1 MACSL
6 KSAHD
11 KHTYEEYLDGKRRYF
26 TVNGMEI
33 DSTAQEKNPIDF
45 LKHKY
50 RNHEDYPV
58 STELVNSYIELYNME
73 SGVIFSPDPMIISAT
88 KYVGCVAYIEDDF
101 VFMSYVVC
109 LREFAQA
116 EDKKKYVKESFKPK
130 GVWSYKDCRAEPLET
145 SYYESRIAIKNLQ
158 TQNSLLVRR
167 IETISRNSCLE
178 IQNHDI
184 RNRKSINK
192 CFIKLYKCINK
203 MDAHITTCEQRD
215 AVIMHQYELVIIKC
229 ISLGTACAI
238 VFMLYIV

>member
-6 KSAHD
+6 KSTLD
-11 KHTYEEYLDGKRRYF
+11 MQTYKEYLDGKRRYF

-58 STELVNSYIELYNME
+58 STELVTSYIGLYNME
-73 SGVIFSPDPMIISAT
+73 TGVIFSPDPLIVSAT
-88 KYVGCVAYIEDDF
+88 KYVGCIAYIEDDL

-116 EDKKKYVKESFKPK
+116 EDKKKYVKESFKPQ
-130 GVWSYKDCRAEPLET
+130 GLWSYKDCRAEPLET
-145 SYYESRIAIKNLQ
+145 SYYESRNAIKNLQ
-158 TQNSLLVRR
+158 TQNSLLSRR

-178 IQNHDI
+178 IQNHEL

-203 MDAHITTCEQRD
+203 MDAHIKTHEEQD
-215 AVIMHQYELVIIKC
+215 ADIIRQHELVVTKC
-229 ISLGTACAI
+229 ISLGIACVI

>member
-6 KSAHD
+6 KSTLD
-11 KHTYEEYLDGKRRYF
+11 KQTYEEYLDGKRRYF

-58 STELVNSYIELYNME
+58 STELVNSYIDLYNME
-73 SGVIFSPDPMIISAT
+73 SGVIFSPDPLIVSST
-88 KYVGCVAYIEDDF
+88 KYVGCIAYIEDDTI
-101 VFMSYVVC
+101 FMSYVVC

-130 GVWSYKDCRAEPLET
+130 GMWSYKDCRTEPLET

-158 TQNSLLVRR
+158 TQNNLLSQR
-167 IETISRNSCLE
+167 IETINRNSCLE
-178 IQNHDI
+178 SQNHDI

-192 CFIKLYKCINK
+192 CFIKLSKCINK
-203 MDAHITTCEQRD
+203 IDAHIKTSEERD
-215 AVIMHQYELVIIKC
+215 ADNTRHHELMITKC
-229 ISLGTACAI
+229 ISLVTACGI

>member
-6 KSAHD
+6 KSDLD

-33 DSTAQEKNPIDF
+33 DSTAQEKKPIEF

-58 STELVNSYIELYNME
+58 STELVANYIDLYNME
-73 SGVIFSPDPMIISAT
+73 NCVIFSPDQLIVSST
-88 KYVGCVAYIEDDF
+88 KYVGCIAYIEDDV

-116 EDKKKYVKESFKPK
+116 EDKKKYVKESFKPQ
-130 GVWSYKDCRAEPLET
+130 GVWSYKDCCVEPLET
-145 SYYESRIAIKNLQ
+145 SYYESRNAIKNLQ
-158 TQNSLLVRR
+158 TQNSLLSRR
-167 IETISRNSCLE
+167 IETNSRNSCLE
-178 IQNHDI
+178 IQNHEL

-203 MDAHITTCEQRD
+203 IDAHIKTSEERD
-215 AVIMHQYELVIIKC
+215 ADNIRQHELMITKC

-238 VFMLYIV
+238 VFMLFVV